1 MVSAE
6 DIIMEIKKPHF
17 TVKLH
22 GTSLEVDLNKGV
34 RKELEDVLEARP
46 AIRES
51 LGFLFQTIVPLDV
64 QLKDIESVK
73 VDKKGQVKV
82 VIPSRRDITIP
93 LKPNESKRLVEKM
106 NEYITLEKERAVRD
120 AEESKKTRRAMGPKV
135 SAAQVGAESLE
146 RIGR

>member
-1 MVSAE
+1 
-6 DIIMEIKKPHF
+6 MEIKKPHF

-22 GTSLEVDLNKGV
+22 KTLLEVDLEKGV
-34 RKELEDVLEARP
+34 RKELEDVLETKP
-46 AIRES
+46 ALRES

-73 VDKKGQVKV
+73 VDKKGRVKMT
-82 VIPSRRDITIP
+82 IPLRKDIIIP

-106 NEYITLEKERAVRD
+106 NELIALEKERAFRD
-120 AEESKKTRRAMGPKV
+120 EQESEKTRRALESKV
-135 SAAQVGAESLE
+135 SAAQAGAESLK

>member
-1 MVSAE
+1 
-6 DIIMEIKKPHF
+6 MEIKKPHF

-22 GTSLEVDLNKGV
+22 KTLLEVDLEKGV
-34 RKELEDVLEARP
+34 RKELEDVLETKP
-46 AIRES
+46 ALRES

-73 VDKKGQVKV
+73 VDKKGRVKIT
-82 VIPSRRDITIP
+82 IPSRKDIIIP

-106 NEYITLEKERAVRD
+106 NELIALEKERAFRD
-120 AEESKKTRRAMGPKV
+120 EQESEKTRRALESKV
-135 SAAQVGAESLE
+135 SAAQAGAESLK

>member
-1 MVSAE
+1 
-6 DIIMEIKKPHF
+6 MEIKKPHF

-22 GTSLEVDLNKGV
+22 KTLLEVDLEKGV
-34 RKELEDVLEARP
+34 RKELEDVLETKP
-46 AIRES
+46 ALRES

-73 VDKKGQVKV
+73 ADKKGRVKIT
-82 VIPSRRDITIP
+82 IPSRKDIIIP

-106 NEYITLEKERAVRD
+106 NELIALEKERAFRD
-120 AEESKKTRRAMGPKV
+120 EQESEKTRRALESKV
-135 SAAQVGAESLE
+135 SAAQAGAESVK

>member
-1 MVSAE
+1 
-6 DIIMEIKKPHF
+6 MEIKKPHF

-22 GTSLEVDLNKGV
+22 KTLLEVDLKEGV
-34 RKELEDVLEARP
+34 KKELEDVLETKP
-46 AIRES
+46 ALRES

-73 VDKKGQVKV
+73 VDKKGRVKIT
-82 VIPSRRDITIP
+82 IPSRKDIIIP

-106 NEYITLEKERAVRD
+106 NELIALEKERAFRD
-120 AEESKKTRRAMGPKV
+120 EQESEKTRRALESKV
-135 SAAQVGAESLE
+135 SAAQAGAESLK